1 MADDFET
8 FSRGDLLYKGGSMG
22 EVVSG
27 QVQIANGAGVV
38 KTLRR
43 GPAGFHKGSVEGSVS
58 FSEAILKAGMNED
71 FVDAILKQRV
81 VKVQAVVADNIR
93 FEIQG
98 IMKGAG
104 FQFGENS
111 YVSGQF
117 SVEGRIRRV

>member
-27 QVQIANGAGVV
+27 QVQLANGAGVV

-58 FSEAILKAGMNED
+58 FNEAILKAGMNED
-71 FVDAILKQRV
+71 FLDIVLKQRV
-81 VKVQAVVADNIR
+81 VKLQAIVADNIR
-93 FEIQG
+93 LEVQG

-104 FQFGENS
+104 LSFGENS
-111 YVSGQF
+111 YVSGSF

>member
-8 FSRGDLLYKGGSMG
+8 FSRGDLLYKGASMG

-27 QVQIANGAGVV
+27 SVQLTNGAGVV

-43 GPAGFHKGSVEGSVS
+43 GPAGFHKGSLEGSVL
-58 FSEAILKAGMNED
+58 FNEAVLKAGMNED
-71 FVDAILKQRV
+71 FVDVIFKQRV
-81 VKVQAVVADNIR
+81 VKMQAVIADNIR
-93 FEIQG
+93 IEVQG

-111 YVSGQF
+111 YVSGSF
-117 SVEGRIRRV
+117 SIEGRIRRV